1 MKISRVEQVRRAAGG
16 HELIMVA
23 GIVMI
28 VGTAQVVFYADALYK
43 AMIMEPIGL
52 MQPLKTELAERLA
65 LTGTWD
71 DTAFNGATAT
81 PVGVIAS
88 RAGRGK
94 RIASAQD
101 LEDTNAVLAMTT
113 ALAAE
118 VVGLAGRRE
127 SSSNA
132 VVGLSNGIPMAVV
145 SSSFVK
151 TPSFIELRPVV
162 NATAPAVVNWL
173 CGNQRAFADTLAAP
187 PREPAVPS
195 DLLPLPCRVNL

>member
-1 MKISRVEQVRRAAGG
+1 MKTTRVEQVRRAAGV
-16 HELIMVA
+16 HELMMVV
-23 GIVMI
+23 GILMI
-28 VGTAQVVFYADALYK
+28 VSAAQVVFYADAIYK

-52 MQPLKTELAERLA
+52 MLPLKADLVERLA

-71 DTAFNGATAT
+71 DTAFNGATAS
-81 PVGVIAS
+81 PVGVTAS

-101 LEDTNAVLAMTT
+101 LEETNAVLARTT

-118 VVGLAGRRE
+118 VVGLEGRRE

-132 VVGLSNGIPMAVV
+132 VLGLSNGIPMAVV

-151 TPSFIELRPVV
+151 TPSIIELRPVV
-162 NATAPAVVNWL
+162 NTTVPAVLNWL
-173 CGNQRAFADTLAAP
+173 CGNQRTFAGTAAAP

-195 DLLPLPCRVNL
+195 DLLPLPCRVSL

>member
-1 MKISRVEQVRRAAGG
+1 MMVVGI
-16 HELIMVA
+16 LI
-23 GIVMI
+23 IL
-28 VGTAQVVFYADALYK
+28 GTAQVVFYADALYK
-43 AMIMEPIGL
+43 AMIVEPIGL
-52 MQPLKTELAERLA
+52 MQSLKEDLVVRLA

-71 DTAFNGATAT
+71 DTAISSVAAT
-81 PVGVIAS
+81 PIDLVVS
-88 RAGRGK
+88 RSVRGK

-101 LEDTNAVLAMTT
+101 LEETNALLARTT

-118 VVGLAGRRE
+118 IVGLEGRRA

-132 VVGLSNGIPMAVV
+132 VVGLSNGIPMSVV

-151 TPSFIELRPVV
+151 TPSIIEFRPVV
-162 NATAPAVVNWL
+162 NSTAPAVVNWL
-173 CGNQRAFADTLAAP
+173 CGDQRAFAGTVAAA